1 MEGKTKEILVDE
13 KQIDDITRNIAEQ
26 INTDYKGKNL
36 TVIVLLKG
44 SFIFAADIFRRLTV
58 PCKIDFMIASSYG
71 DKTFSNG
78 LKIKKDIEL
87 DITDKDVLI
96 IDDIMDSGVTLN
108 HIKSYLV
115 HKYRPSSVK
124 TCVLLDKPERRTEN
138 ITPDYV
144 GTTVADK
151 FIVGYG
157 LDFGEYYRNSPCI
170 TTLTSEQQAEVNGKI
185 SS

>member
-1 MEGKTKEILVDE
+1 MESETKEVLLDE
-13 KQIDDITRNIAEQ
+13 KQIDDITRNIAKQ

-36 TVIVLLKG
+36 VVIVLLKG
-44 SFIFAADIFRRLTV
+44 SFIFAADIFKRLTI

-71 DKTFSNG
+71 NQTFSVG
-78 LKIKKDIEL
+78 LEVKKDIEL

-96 IDDIMDSGVTLN
+96 IDDIMDSGLTLS
-108 HIKSYLV
+108 HIRSYLM
-115 HKYRPSSVK
+115 HEYQPSSVK

-144 GTTVADK
+144 GTTIADK

-157 LDFGEYYRNSPCI
+157 LDFGEYYRNSSSI

-185 SS
+185 SL